1 LDSNDGNKNEMRY
14 TILVISFIFLTSPR
28 ASACSCFS
36 SWNDSFSRTAKN
48 SEFVVLIKVLS
59 FDEYLDGEIMGHE
72 GKMPYSMTVEI
83 IKKYKGKEQREKIK
97 ILGDNGIL
105 CRPYLSDFKI
115 NGYYLA
121 APIPIENKPNTEYE
135 FFACRTDYLK
145 VDISKNRAY
154 GKYSLIRRRI
164 SLSSFENKL
173 INGDKDYIFLGIIIF
188 LLISTFIIRR
198 NKKRNANNVYSA

>member
-1 LDSNDGNKNEMRY
+1 
-14 TILVISFIFLTSPR
+14 
-28 ASACSCFS
+28 
-36 SWNDSFSRTAKN
+36 
-48 SEFVVLIKVLS
+48 
-59 FDEYLDGEIMGHE
+59 
-72 GKMPYSMTVEI
+72 MTVEI

>member
-1 LDSNDGNKNEMRY
+1 MTLNKNEMRY
-14 TILVISFIFLTSPR
+14 IILVISFILLTSHR

-36 SWNDSFSRTAKN
+36 SWNDSFSRTTKN

-59 FDEYLDGEIMGHE
+59 FDEYLEGEIMGHE

-83 IKKYKGKEQREKIK
+83 IKKYKGKEQRKKIK

-121 APIPIENKPNTEYE
+121 APIPLENKPNTEYE
-135 FFACRTDYLK
+135 FFICRTDYLK

-173 INGDKDYIFLGIIIF
+173 INGNKDYILLGIVIF
-188 LLISTFIIRR
+188 LLISIFILRR